1 VDGHWDE
8 FGDWSRALEHDP
20 RAFAAIFDHHE
31 SRVFRH
37 SVQLM
42 DSFHDAEDVTAASFF
57 ELWRRRE
64 DVRLV
69 ADSTLPWLLVTATNI
84 SRNSR
89 RALRRYRSLLDQ
101 MPRGEN
107 VGDAEVDRELES
119 RLHAS
124 EELYRAMR
132 SLNPNDASLLML
144 TAVEGLTVR
153 EAAGLLGITDGAGRV
168 RLHRAKQRLRD
179 QLQGRGELLSQ
190 IKDGG
195 Q

>member
-1 VDGHWDE
+1 VDGPWDE
-8 FGDWSRALEHDP
+8 LGDWSRALEHDP

-31 SRVFRH
+31 GRVFRH
-37 SVQLM
+37 SVQLA
-42 DSFHDAEDVTAASFF
+42 DSYHDAEDVTAASFF

-89 RALRRYRSLLDQ
+89 RGLRRYRSLLDH
-101 MPRGEN
+101 MPRGEY
-107 VGDAEVDRELES
+107 VGAPDLAS
-119 RLHAS
+119 RLHDH
-124 EELYRAMR
+124 EELYQAMR
-132 SLNPNDASLLML
+132 TLNSNDATLLML
-144 TAVEGLTVR
+144 TAVEGLTMK
-153 EAAGLLGITDGAGRV
+153 EAAGLLGISDGAGRV

-179 QLQGRGELLSQ
+179 QLHDRGEILSE
-190 IKDGG
+190 IGGG

>member
-1 VDGHWDE
+1 VDGPWDE
-8 FGDWSRALEHDP
+8 LGDWSRALEHDP

-31 SRVFRH
+31 DRVFRH
-37 SVQLM
+37 SARLT
-42 DSFHDAEDVTAASFF
+42 DSYHDAEDVTAASFF

-64 DVRLV
+64 AVRLV

-89 RALRRYRSLLDQ
+89 RALRRYRSLLDH
-101 MPRGEN
+101 MPRGEY
-107 VGDAEVDRELES
+107 VGDLDVDS
-119 RLHAS
+119 RLLDS
-124 EELYRAMR
+124 EELYQAMR

-144 TAVEGLTVR
+144 TAVEGLTVK
-153 EAAGLLGITDGAGRV
+153 EATGLLGITDGAGRV

-179 QLQGRGELLSQ
+179 QLHDRGELLSE
-190 IKDGG
+190 IGGG

>member
-1 VDGHWDE
+1 VDGPWDE
-8 FGDWSRALEHDP
+8 LGDWSRALEHDP

-31 SRVFRH
+31 RRVFRH
-37 SVQLM
+37 AVQLA
-42 DSFHDAEDVTAASFF
+42 DSYHDAEDVTAASFF

-64 DVRLV
+64 AVRLV

-89 RALRRYRSLLDQ
+89 RALRRYRSLLGQ

-107 VGDAEVDRELES
+107 VGDPEVDRGLES
-119 RLHAS
+119 RLHDS
-124 EELYRAMR
+124 EELYRAMK
-132 SLNPNDASLLML
+132 SLNSNDASLLML
-144 TAVEGLTVR
+144 TAVEGLSVK
-153 EAAGLLGITDGAGRV
+153 EAAGLLGLTDGAGRV

-179 QLQGRGELLSQ
+179 QLHDRRELLSE
-190 IKDGG
+190 IKGGG